1 MGMNWE
7 NEAKTFPVTKK
18 MVKEA
23 FRQVKANRGSAG
35 VDGESIQEFET
46 NLSANLYRIWN
57 RMTSG
62 SYFPPPVREKEIPKG
77 DGKKKRTLGIP
88 TVGDRVAQAVVK
100 NHLEK
105 EMDKQ
110 FHPDSYG
117 YRAGKQAHQ
126 AVEKAMQICWKKD
139 WVIDLDIKSFFDEIN
154 HELLMKALLKHT
166 DEKWVQVYVER
177 WLKAPMMTEAGEEKR
192 RDSGTPQGGV
202 ISPLLANLFLHY
214 TFDMWMQKHHM
225 GVEFERFADDII
237 VHCQSLEE
245 AERLLKA
252 IEERM
257 HACGLRLSPEKTKI
271 VYCKDSNRKGDY
283 ENVSFKFLGFT
294 FKPRKAMDKQKK
306 IFSSFSPGVSKE
318 AKAKVGQKL
327 SKKRYVRMTG
337 LKLEDLAKDINPI
350 MRGWYNYFSK
360 FKKSAM
366 NGVMYS
372 LNRMLVRWCKRKYRK
387 STKEALEWLIKM
399 ARTRPKLFHHWT
411 VGYSPAPSLIGRS
424 TGRAV

>member
-1 MGMNWE
+1 MNWE
-7 NEAKTFPVTKK
+7 NDTKTFPITKK
-18 MVKEA
+18 MVSEA

-35 VDGESIQEFET
+35 VDGESIQEFES
-46 NLSANLYRIWN
+46 NLEANLYKIWN

-62 SYFPPPVREKEIPKG
+62 SYFPPMVLEKEIPKDG
-77 DGKKKRTLGIP
+77 GKKIRTLGIP

-117 YRAGKQAHQ
+117 YRPGKQAHD
-126 AVEKAMQICWKKD
+126 AVEKARQRCWKKD

-154 HELLMKALLKHT
+154 HELLMKALQRHT
-166 DEKWVQVYVER
+166 AEKWVLVYVER
-177 WLKAPMMTEAGEEKR
+177 WLKAPMMTKAGQEKR
-192 RDSGTPQGGV
+192 RDTGTPQGGV

-214 TFDMWMQKHHM
+214 TFDMWMDIHNP

-252 IEERM
+252 IQERM
-257 HACGLRLSPEKTKI
+257 QTCGLRLNAEKTKI

-294 FKPRKAMDKQKK
+294 FKPRKAMDKQKR
-306 IFSSFSPGVSKE
+306 IFSSFAPGVSKE

-337 LKLEDLAKDINPI
+337 LKLEDLAADINPI
-350 MRGWYNYFSK
+350 MRGWYNYYSK
-360 FKKSAM
+360 FQKSAM
-366 NGVMYS
+366 GGVMLS
-372 LNRMLVRWCKRKYRK
+372 LNKMLIRWCKRKYRK
-387 STKEALEWLIKM
+387 STKEALEWIIKM
-399 ARTRPKLFHHWT
+399 ARTKPKLFHHWT
-411 VGYSPAPSLIGRS
+411 VGYSPAPSLIRQP
-424 TGRAV
+424 TRRAV

>member
-1 MGMNWE
+1 MNWE
-7 NEAKTFPVTKK
+7 NDTKTFPVTKK
-18 MVKEA
+18 MVSEA

-35 VDGESIQEFET
+35 VDGESIQEFEA

-62 SYFPPPVREKEIPKG
+62 SYFPPMVLEKEIPKDG
-77 DGKKKRTLGIP
+77 GKKKRTLGIP

-117 YRAGKQAHQ
+117 YRQGKQAHQ
-126 AVEKAMQICWKKD
+126 AVEKARLICRKKD

-166 DEKWVQVYVER
+166 EEKWVLVYVER
-177 WLKAPMMTEAGEEKR
+177 WLKASMLTKDGKEKR

-214 TFDMWMQKHHM
+214 TFDRWMEIHYK
-225 GVEFERFADDII
+225 GVEFERYADDII

-252 IEERM
+252 IRERM
-257 HACGLRLSPEKTKI
+257 QTCGLRLNEEKTKI
-271 VYCKDSNRKGDY
+271 VYCKDGNRKRDY

-294 FKPRKAMDKQKK
+294 FKPRRTKSKAGKV
-306 IFSSFSPGVSKE
+306 FNSFSPGVSKE
-318 AKAKVGQKL
+318 AKAKVGQKIRDKGL
-327 SKKRYVRMTG
+327 VRMTG
-337 LKLEDLAKDINPI
+337 LKLEELAAEINPI

-360 FKKSAM
+360 FYKSATS
-366 NGVMYS
+366 GVMFS
-372 LNRMLVRWCKRKYRK
+372 LNGLLIRWTKRKYRK
-387 STKEALEWLIKM
+387 STKEAVKWVTKI
-399 ARTRPKLFHHWT
+399 ARVKPKLFYHWT
-411 VGYSPAPSLIGRS
+411 VGYSPARSLIGRS